1 MKRFTAIL
9 IAAIIM
15 LSTISVYAEPPQVAA
30 PSAILIDAET
40 GRVLYEKNADVKRY
54 PASTTKVMTG
64 LLAAEYN
71 KPDEKVTASQNVVN
85 IERGSSQI
93 YVVPGEVLTMEQL
106 LYALMLESANDAAI
120 AIAENISGSI
130 EEFAKLMNERAKSI
144 GAVNTNFVNPNGL
157 HNDNHYTTARDLAL
171 IAREGMKNPVF
182 RKIVGTYHYEIP
194 ATNKQEARP
203 YITNSNKLISTYQNK
218 YKYENAIGIKTGY
231 TSVAKNCLVGGASK
245 DGIELISVVLA
256 VEGESMYPDT
266 IALFDYGFANFK
278 KLELLKQN
286 KVVTTV
292 EVENGDRKLNL
303 LSSEDYSLVVN
314 PDEIAEI
321 EKTKNIKIN
330 DSIKAPVKKGDVIGT
345 VSYTVDGKEQKII
358 NLIAEEDVKSTRII
372 DITIEFL
379 KKVTWWQILIVIILL
394 FLIWRTIVTINRTK
408 RRRRAMYLTKRR
420 YF

>member
-1 MKRFTAIL
+1 
-9 IAAIIM
+9 
-15 LSTISVYAEPPQVAA
+15 
-30 PSAILIDAET
+30 
-40 GRVLYEKNADVKRY
+40 
-54 PASTTKVMTG
+54 
-64 LLAAEYN
+64 
-71 KPDEKVTASQNVVN
+71 
-85 IERGSSQI
+85 
-93 YVVPGEVLTMEQL
+93 
-106 LYALMLESANDAAI
+106 
-120 AIAENISGSI
+120 
-130 EEFAKLMNERAKSI
+130 
-144 GAVNTNFVNPNGL
+144 
-157 HNDNHYTTARDLAL
+157 
-171 IAREGMKNPVF
+171 GMKNPVF

-194 ATNKQEARP
+194 TTNKQDARP
-203 YITNSNKLISTYQNK
+203 YITNSNKLISTYNNK

-231 TSVAKNCLVGGASK
+231 TSVAKNCLVGGAAK

-292 EVENGDRKLNL
+292 EIENGDRKLNL
-303 LSSEDYSLVVN
+303 LSSEDYSLVVS
-314 PDEIAEI
+314 PDEIDEI

-358 NLIAEEDVKSTRII
+358 NLVAEEDVKSTRII
-372 DITIEFL
+372 DITLEFL
-379 KKVTWWQILIVIILL
+379 KKVAWWQILIVVILL